1 MTDDIA
7 LVPLADHLCFGLY
20 SAHMAVQR
28 AYKPVLDEL
37 GLTYP
42 QYLVMVTL
50 WHRDGMAVGEIA
62 RHLGLESSTLTPLL
76 QRLEAAG
83 LLHRRR
89 DPANERRVV
98 ITLSE
103 SGRTLREQAHC
114 VTDRLIEASGLS
126 TEVLGDI
133 NSSVRALRDAIGSGP
148 AG

>member
-1 MTDDIA
+1 MMTDTV
-7 LVPLADHLCFGLY
+7 LTPLDDHLCFGLY

-50 WHRDGMAVGEIA
+50 WQQDGRAVGEIA
-62 RHLGLESSTLTPLL
+62 NNLSLESSTLTPLL

-89 DPANERRVV
+89 DPDNERRVV
-98 ITLSE
+98 ISLSE
-103 SGRTLREQAHC
+103 EGKALKAQAHC
-114 VTDRLIEASGLS
+114 VTDRLLSASGMAPKA
-126 TEVLGDI
+126 LGDL
-133 NSSVRALRDAIGSGP
+133 NSAVRELRDAITRDGGK
-148 AG
+148 